1 MKPIIDG
8 TSDEHD
14 DLRSLRGEMIK
25 PIPFQSRDQSNAGD
39 DGVAAAGG
47 GDTLASPMKK
57 WSSDQFKITSSTGNT
72 CKKKR
77 VNSFLSAK
85 NNYISE

>member
-47 GDTLASPMKK
+47 GDGFDHFTPEGS
-57 WSSDQFKITSSTGNT
+57 
-72 CKKKR
+72 
-77 VNSFLSAK
+77 
-85 NNYISE
+85 